1 MGLETRRGVW
11 WSERQGQ
18 NRTWLKTKSRPE
30 GQGSL

>member
-18 NRTWLKTKSRPE
+18 NRTWLKSRPE